1 VLDVEQIPES
11 PTALGRNIAFDA
23 VLWGVPI
30 VSADAM
36 RQAFFRD
43 AGARN
48 GDIVYLSSPADSHF
62 RVPTPNTAARYVYLN
77 FDTRVGPLVL
87 EMPPAIGAGL
97 FGSILDSWQVPLAD
111 VGPAGE
117 DAGKGAKFL
126 LLPPHY
132 DGYVPADYYPVRP
145 RTYNGYVA
153 LRGIPEDGSE
163 AGARRVVDLVRRLR
177 LYPLALSK
185 DPPPSRHI
193 DMSGKVFDGIVRF
206 DQSFFPSLS
215 RMVNEEPALE
225 RDRPFL
231 ARLRE
236 LSVEKGRPYSP
247 GAAGRALHE
256 RAAREA
262 QRWLVQK
269 ASTEGA
275 RYWMHQRWRS
285 PSAVGCQTGF
295 TFEVGGQL
303 DVESRAL
310 FYFVSYAPPKRL
322 GKATFYLMTFV
333 DGDGQRLDGSN
344 TYRLIVPRAVPAS
357 QFWATTVYDAE
368 TFAFIEGASRV
379 EQSSYDQT
387 LRKNPD
393 GSVEL
398 YFCPAPSADPNWL
411 STAPGRPWLTIFR
424 FYGPREPL
432 FDRSWQLPD
441 IERVHVS

>member
-1 VLDVEQIPES
+1 MLHVEQIREPRKARRHG
-11 PTALGRNIAFDA
+11 TAFDA
-23 VLWGVPI
+23 VLWGTPI

-43 AGARN
+43 AGACN
-48 GDIVYLSSPADSHF
+48 GDIVYLSSPADSRF
-62 RVPTPNTAARYVYLN
+62 RVATPNAATRYVYFN
-77 FDTRVGPLVL
+77 FDTHVGPLVL
-87 EMPPAIGAGL
+87 EMPPAVGVGL
-97 FGSILDSWQVPLAD
+97 FGSILDAWQVPLAD

-117 DAGKGAKFL
+117 DAGKGGKYL
-126 LLPPHY
+126 ILPPHY
-132 DGYVPADYYPVRP
+132 DGYVPTDYFPVRP

-153 LRGIPEDGSE
+153 LRAIPEDGSE
-163 AGARRVVDLVRRLR
+163 AGSRRVVDLVHRLR

-185 DPPPSRHI
+185 SPPPSRHI

-206 DQSFFPSLS
+206 DESFFLGLS
-215 RMVNEEPALE
+215 RMVNEEPAFD
-225 RDRPFL
+225 RDRAFL

-236 LSVEKGRPYSP
+236 LGIEKGRPYSP
-247 GAAGRALHE
+247 GAATRALH
-256 RAAREA
+256 AREA
-262 QRWLVQK
+262 LEAQQWLIQR
-269 ASTEGA
+269 ASTQGS

-285 PSAVGCQTGF
+285 PSTIGCQTGF
-295 TFEVGGQL
+295 TFEFDGKV

-333 DGDGQRLDGSN
+333 DSEGQRLDGSN
-344 TYRLIVPRAVPAS
+344 KYRLRVPRGVPAS
-357 QFWATTVYDAE
+357 QFWAATVYDAD
-368 TFAFIEGASRV
+368 TFTFIEGAPRV
-379 EQSSYDQT
+379 ELSTYDEAV
-387 LRKNPD
+387 RKNPD

-398 YFCPAPSADPNWL
+398 YFCPSGSANPNCI